1 MPALRTALRL
11 GGAVSR
17 MSGISR
23 LAAGHAAKI
32 SFSELEFACPGLPRQ
47 LDGFSIL
54 HLSDTHLEATPAVAA
69 AALELLAGRRADIA
83 VVTGDFQT
91 DQHRSDPQRCAELMR
106 PVVAAMEVTGGV
118 YGILGNHDSHKVVDP
133 LEQVGIHMLINEHV
147 TIGEGANPIHLVG
160 LDDIHAFYTEHA
172 DRALKDAPPGFRI
185 LLAHTP
191 ELADTAADAGYGL
204 YLAGH
209 THGGQICLP
218 GGRPLVTGLDVNRRL
233 ASGRWRIGAMHGY
246 TNRGLGIGGMPIR
259 INCSAEIALLRL
271 RSVPD

>member
-1 MPALRTALRL
+1 MPILRTVLRL

-17 MSGISR
+17 VTGVSR
-23 LAAGHAAKI
+23 LAAGRAAKI
-32 SFSELEFACPGLPRQ
+32 SFSEIEFACPGLPRD

-54 HLSDTHLEATPAVAA
+54 HLSDPHLEATPAVAA
-69 AALELLAGRRADIA
+69 LAVELLAGRSADIA
-83 VVTGDFQT
+83 VVTGDFQI
-91 DQHRSDPQRCAELMR
+91 DPHRSDPDRTAELMR
-106 PVVAAMEVTGGV
+106 PVVAALEVDGGV
-118 YGILGNHDSHKVVDP
+118 YGILGNHDSHEVVAP
-133 LEQVGIHMLINEHV
+133 LERIGIRMLINEHV
-147 TIGEGANPIHLVG
+147 TIGESANPIHLVG

-172 DRALKDAPPGFRI
+172 EQALRDAPPGFRI

-191 ELADTAADAGYGL
+191 ELAGTAADEGYGL

-218 GGRPLVTGLDVNRRL
+218 GGRPLVTGLDVNRSL